1 MGKAHTNALK
11 TLPYMVYPPPAR
23 PRLVALAGRD
33 RAGVEH
39 AAMRYGYASA
49 YTDWRD
55 LVADPAVS
63 LVDNGGPN
71 HVHAEPCIAAAE
83 VGKHVLCEKPLAR
96 TAAEAR
102 SMLDAVARTH
112 VTHMVGFNYRFAPAV
127 RYAHE
132 LIHSGKLGTIY
143 HFRAR
148 YLQDWLAD
156 PGTPIAGD

>member
-1 MGKAHTNALK
+1 VDTSSIAEVGVGVGVIGYGFMGKAHTNALK

-83 VGKHVLCEKPLAR
+83 VGKHAR
-96 TAAEAR
+96 G
-102 SMLDAVARTH
+102 SWDA
-112 VTHMVGFNYRFAPAV
+112 P
-127 RYAHE
+127 
-132 LIHSGKLGTIY
+132 
-143 HFRAR
+143 
-148 YLQDWLAD
+148 
-156 PGTPIAGD
+156 